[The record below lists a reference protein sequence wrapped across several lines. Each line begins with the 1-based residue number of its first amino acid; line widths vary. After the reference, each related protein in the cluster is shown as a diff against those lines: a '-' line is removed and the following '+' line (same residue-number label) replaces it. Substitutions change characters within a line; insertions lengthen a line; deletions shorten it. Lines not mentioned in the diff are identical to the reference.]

1 MEVTASMVKDLR
13 EQTGAGMMDCKKA
26 LAETNGNMEEAINY
40 LREKGIAK
48 SAKKESRIA
57 AEGLANIYVDGN
69 KAVILEVNSETDFVS
84 KNEEFRAMIDTI
96 GNALLKS
103 NATTVEE
110 AKESLNKMNLVGT
123 IGELIVEKTAKIGEK
138 LSLRRFEILTKN
150 DDEHFGSYIH
160 MGGKIAALTL
170 VKGASE
176 DVAKDVSMQAAAMKP
191 LYLNPS
197 DVPADVLDNEK
208 NVLKEQAINEGKPAD
223 IAEKMV
229 QGRIQKFYKEICLA
243 EQAFI
248 KDGDLSVAKYVA
260 NNGGEILKMVRY
272 EVGEGMEKRNDNFA
286 EEVMNQ
292 VKGN

>member
-26 LAETNGNMEEAINY
+26 LAETNGNMEEAVNW

-96 GNALLKS
+96 GNTLLKS
-103 NATTVEE
+103 DVKSIDE
-110 AKESLNKMNLVGT
+110 AKELATDEGT
-123 IGELIVEKTAKIGEK
+123 IGELIVNKTAKIGEK
-138 LSLRRFEILTKN
+138 LSFRRFEIVTKS

-160 MGGKIAALTL
+160 MGGKIASLT
-170 VKGASE
+170 VIKGANAE
-176 DVAKDVSMQAAAMKP
+176 VAKDVAMQAAAMKP
-191 LYLNPS
+191 LYCFPS
-197 DVPADVLDNEK
+197 EVPADVLDNERT
-208 NVLKEQAINEGKPAD
+208 VLKEQAMNEGKSAD

-229 QGRIQKFYKEICLA
+229 EGRIKKFYKEICLT
-243 EQAFI
+243 EQPFI
-248 KDGDLSVAKYVA
+248 KDGDVSVEKYVT
-260 NNGGEILKMVRY
+260 NNGGEIKRMIRY

>member
-13 EQTGAGMMDCKKA
+13 ELTGAGMMDCKKA
-26 LAETNGNMEEAINY
+26 LAETNGDMDEAVNW

-84 KNEEFRAMIDTI
+84 KNEEFRSMIDTI
-96 GNALLKS
+96 GTTLLKS
-103 NATTVEE
+103 NVETIDE
-110 AKESLNKMNLVGT
+110 AKDVTTDEGT
-123 IGELIVEKTAKIGEK
+123 IGELIVNKTAKIGEK
-138 LSLRRFEILTKN
+138 LSLRRFAIVTKS
-150 DDEHFGSYIH
+150 DDEYFGSYIH
-160 MGGKIAALTL
+160 MGGKIAALT
-170 VKGASE
+170 VIKGANS
-176 DVAKDVSMQAAAMKP
+176 DVAKDVAMQAAAMKP
-191 LYLNPS
+191 LYTFPS
-197 DVPADVLDNEK
+197 EVPADVLDNER
-208 NVLKEQAINEGKPAD
+208 NVLKEQAMNEGKTKE

-229 QGRIQKFYKEICLA
+229 EGRIKKFYKEICLS

-248 KDGDLSVAKYVA
+248 KDGDLSVEKYVT
-260 NNGGEILKMVRY
+260 NNGGEIKSMIRY

>member
-26 LAETNGNMEEAINY
+26 LAETNGNMEEAVNW

-96 GNALLKS
+96 GNTLLKS
-103 NATTVEE
+103 NVKSIDE
-110 AKESLNKMNLVGT
+110 AKELATDEGT
-123 IGELIVEKTAKIGEK
+123 IGELIVNKTAKIGEK
-138 LSLRRFEILTKN
+138 LSFRRFEIVTKS
-150 DDEHFGSYIH
+150 DDEYFGSYIH
-160 MGGKIAALTL
+160 MGGKIASLT
-170 VKGASE
+170 VIKGANAE
-176 DVAKDVSMQAAAMKP
+176 VAKDVAMQAAAMKP
-191 LYLNPS
+191 LYCFPS
-197 DVPADVLDNEK
+197 EVPADVLDNERT
-208 NVLKEQAINEGKPAD
+208 VLKEQAMNEGKPAD

-229 QGRIQKFYKEICLA
+229 EGRIKKFYKEICLT
-243 EQAFI
+243 EQPFI
-248 KDGDLSVAKYVA
+248 KDGDVSVEKYVT
-260 NNGGEILKMVRY
+260 NNGGEIKRMIRY

>member
-1 MEVTASMVKDLR
+1 MEVTASMVKELR

-26 LAETNGNMEEAINY
+26 LAETNGNMDEAVY
-40 LREKGIAK
+40 WLREKGIAK

-96 GNALLKS
+96 GGALLKS
-103 NATTVEE
+103 NVETIEE
-110 AKESLNKMNLVGT
+110 AKELTTDEGT
-123 IGELIVEKTAKIGEK
+123 VGELVVNKTAKIGEK
-138 LSLRRFEILTKN
+138 LSLRRFAIVNKN
-150 DDEHFGSYIH
+150 DDEFFGSYIH
-160 MGGKIAALTL
+160 MGGKIAALTV

-176 DVAKDVSMQAAAMKP
+176 EVAKDVAMQAAAMKP
-191 LYLNPS
+191 LYTFPS
-197 DVPADVLDNEK
+197 EVPADVIDNERT
-208 NVLKEQAINEGKPAD
+208 VLKEQAMNEGKPAE

-229 QGRIQKFYKEICLA
+229 EGRIKKFYKEICLS

-248 KDGDLSVAKYVA
+248 KDGDLSVEKYVA
-260 NNGGEILKMVRY
+260 NNGGEIKSMIRY
-272 EVGEGMEKRNDNFA
+272 EVGEGMAKRNDNFA

>member
-26 LAETNGNMEEAINY
+26 LAETNGNMDEAVNW

-96 GNALLKS
+96 GGALLKS
-103 NATTVEE
+103 NVETIEE
-110 AKESLNKMNLVGT
+110 AKELTTDEGT
-123 IGELIVEKTAKIGEK
+123 VGELIVNKTAKIGEK
-138 LSLRRFEILTKN
+138 LSLRRFAIVNKN
-150 DDEHFGSYIH
+150 DDEFFGSYIH
-160 MGGKIAALTL
+160 MGGKIAALTV

-176 DVAKDVSMQAAAMKP
+176 EVAKDVAMQAAAMKP
-191 LYLNPS
+191 LYTFPS
-197 DVPADVLDNEK
+197 EVPADVIDNERTI
-208 NVLKEQAINEGKPAD
+208 LKEQAMNEGKPAE

-229 QGRIQKFYKEICLA
+229 EGRIKKFYKEICLS

-248 KDGDLSVAKYVA
+248 KDGDLSVEKYVA
-260 NNGGEILKMVRY
+260 NNGGEIKSMIRY
-272 EVGEGMEKRNDNFA
+272 EVGEGMAKRNDNFA